1 MVSSVGLLITLFLG
15 LVGWRIQLIGKR
27 RTELAEE
34 ALLAF
39 AQAIDALANVRAP
52 MRWSNELEALRKE
65 RDQDP
70 AKRIPGEDGLVV
82 FRRYREEQE
91 KFSALRRLHLLCR
104 YHFGEAAGRA
114 FEDLNEAVKEVL
126 VAAHMLATTQPDE
139 LTSPEDSA
147 MWRSWQNAI
156 WAGYARPDA
165 VAEKVQA
172 AQRDLEAMLT
182 PHLRADAALL
192 PIAVGWRSGK
202 ARAAAL
208 IRGVRVLPPRKS
220 LD

>member
-1 MVSSVGLLITLFLG
+1 MLSAVGLLITLFLG

-27 RTELAEE
+27 RPELAEE

-39 AQAIDALANVRAP
+39 AQAIDALANVRGP
-52 MRWSNELEALRKE
+52 MHWLHELEAVRKE

-70 AKRIPGEDGLVV
+70 AKRIPGEEGLVV

-91 KFSALRRLHLLCR
+91 KFSVLRRLHLLCR

-114 FEDLNEAVKEVL
+114 FEDLEKAVIEVRG
-126 VAAHMLATTQPDE
+126 AAYGLAKTQPDE
-139 LTSPEDSA
+139 LASPEVREMQQS
-147 MWRSWQNAI
+147 WRNAI

-182 PHLRADAALL
+182 PHLRADAALV
-192 PIAVGWRSGK
+192 PIAVGWRSGM

-208 IRGVRVLPPRKS
+208 IRGVRILPPRKS